1 MPDRQT
7 LVGKWGRIA
16 SVGGLFIGDTRH
28 ISHAD
33 WQTALLQNL
42 LDLFLPGLFSGFTT
56 FHRFL
61 HFFPLFLA
69 YRASKVKMMIMISIL
84 VAVFMVCA

>member
-16 SVGGLFIGDTRH
+16 SVGGLFIGDTLH

-33 WQTALLQNL
+33 WQTARLQNL
-42 LDLFLPGLFSGFTT
+42 LYLFLPGLFTGITP
-56 FHRFL
+56 FHRF
-61 HFFPLFLA
+61 
-69 YRASKVKMMIMISIL
+69 
-84 VAVFMVCA
+84 